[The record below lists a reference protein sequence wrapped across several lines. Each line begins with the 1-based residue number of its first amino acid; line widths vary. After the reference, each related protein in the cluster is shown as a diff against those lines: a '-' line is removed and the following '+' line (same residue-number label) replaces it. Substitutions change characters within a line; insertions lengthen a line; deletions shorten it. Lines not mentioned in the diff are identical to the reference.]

1 MNNKE
6 KLQALAN
13 EFAATMKHA
22 QEVYDAYMEV
32 AIEQAIVEAFNEMSD
47 SQKAILLLGM
57 FTSCPA
63 PQSHPLDGL
72 NADMNEH
79 TAEVEAM
86 LRSVD
91 RSRQQEESDEQ
102 KELAGIIRFLKT
114 LQQE

>member
-1 MNNKE
+1 MDNKK

-22 QEVYDAYMEV
+22 QKVYDEYMEV

-47 SQKAILLLGM
+47 SEKAILLMGM
-57 FTSCPA
+57 LTSCPI
-63 PQSHPLDGL
+63 PQANPFDGL
-72 NADMNEH
+72 IADMNEQ
-79 TAEVEAM
+79 TLEVEAM